1 MDITGILPLVL
12 GLALLA
18 AVIYWL
24 FIRPKKQNNITNS
37 EQSNIA
43 SNAQTTEDID
53 SSEEK
58 KLSPEELL
66 NKAWEFLSR
75 IAEKV
80 LKMSSSTQHDILNI
94 GKKLKDNGMIF
105 TIMVD
110 DGKSNLPKSPAKE
123 RAKKEQKGLKS
134 SAQQKS

>member
-18 AVIYWL
+18 AVIYQL
-24 FIRPKKQNNITNS
+24 FIRPKKQNNSINNK
-37 EQSNIA
+37 QSNIA
-43 SNAQTTEDID
+43 SNAQTTEGID

-80 LKMSSSTQHDILNI
+80 LKMSSSTQQDILTI

-110 DGKSNLPKSPAKE
+110 DGKLNMPKSPAKE